1 MVFNTCNKWKS
12 NEKKGAFSAVI
23 VSSGIKMENVQYNK
37 KKKESVI
44 KGILKFT
51 TQHKQ
56 WTILLSVLGDK
67 TFLLNVQAVRISL
80 LLLPVGRL
88 YYSRVT

>member
-1 MVFNTCNKWKS
+1 MFNT
-12 NEKKGAFSAVI
+12 I
-23 VSSGIKMENVQYNK
+23 K

-56 WTILLSVLGDK
+56 WTISLSVLGDK

-88 YYSRVT
+88 LQSSHINLGAAAY

>member
-1 MVFNTCNKWKS
+1 
-12 NEKKGAFSAVI
+12 
-23 VSSGIKMENVQYNK
+23 MENVQYNK

-56 WTILLSVLGDK
+56 WTISLSVLGDK

-88 YYSRVT
+88 LQSSHINLGAAAYWIERTTQYMS

>member
-37 KKKESVI
+37 KK
-44 KGILKFT
+44 GIGNQGNTFT

-56 WTILLSVLGDK
+56 WTISLSVLGDK

-80 LLLPVGRL
+80 LLLQLGRL
-88 YYSRVT
+88 CYSRVT